1 MTEEDRLFLAAK
13 NGESEAF
20 RNLYQQYQPVVF
32 KIQQKF
38 FLKDLDQDDWHQ
50 EARIIFFLS
59 LQRFDKARGIT
70 IGSFFRINLERHIV
84 SLLRKQG
91 AAKRQGTLMS
101 TSLEQRIIESGED
114 CLNHE
119 GEQRNLFIQYIMIRE
134 TLKEFSDLLSFF
146 ESGILE
152 LYLKGRGI
160 TEIAEIKCCSI
171 NKVKNGLS
179 RIRVKF
185 KKEFRKIKDY

>member
-1 MTEEDRLFLAAK
+1 MTEEERLFLAAK

-50 EARIIFFLS
+50 EARIVFFLS
-59 LQRFDKARGIT
+59 LQRFDKDRGIT

-91 AAKRQGTLMS
+91 ATKRQGTLMS

-146 ESGILE
+146 ENEILE
-152 LYLKGRGI
+152 LYLKGQTI
-160 TEIAEIKCCSI
+160 SEIAEIKCCSI